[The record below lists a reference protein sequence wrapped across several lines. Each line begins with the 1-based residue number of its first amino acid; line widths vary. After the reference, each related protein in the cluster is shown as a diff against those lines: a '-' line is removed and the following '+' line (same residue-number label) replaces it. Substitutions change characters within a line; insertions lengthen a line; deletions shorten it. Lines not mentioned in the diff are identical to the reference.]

1 MHVIGV
7 LSCLSWFVKTG
18 HIPATLSQPLIWSP
32 LHPAELQTLHHS
44 RATQHW
50 MTLLFDSPT
59 ISAQEGEVTLF
70 NDDDSGGSVS
80 IEDEKLS
87 RQSGADLS
95 VQLDSPRNPIRPST
109 DCLSFPTVHQSTPKS
124 SAAAAQLLG
133 NRPAIHVDRIISPSS
148 TSSGSVSWR
157 PTFPLLSRL
166 SLAIP
171 ALQRA
176 FLCVSVLGGNIT
188 RRTNNSHR
196 RG

>member
-109 DCLSFPTVHQSTPKS
+109 DCLSQQST
-124 SAAAAQLLG
+124 
-133 NRPAIHVDRIISPSS
+133 
-148 TSSGSVSWR
+148 
-157 PTFPLLSRL
+157 SRL
-166 SLAIP
+166 LNPPPLPLNFSATG
-171 ALQRA
+171 QR
-176 FLCVSVLGGNIT
+176 FTSTGL
-188 RRTNNSHR
+188 
-196 RG
+196 